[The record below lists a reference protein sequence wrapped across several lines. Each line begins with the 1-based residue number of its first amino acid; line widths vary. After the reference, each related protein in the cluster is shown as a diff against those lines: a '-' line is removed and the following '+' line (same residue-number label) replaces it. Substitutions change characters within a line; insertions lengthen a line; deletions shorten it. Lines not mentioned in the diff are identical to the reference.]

1 MMGTTYMTKEEI
13 GQRLRV
19 VMCERGYPSYANGR
33 RITEWM
39 RERYPDLG
47 LISNT
52 ALASLVG
59 RHVKDAGYVK
69 YARTHGG
76 ATYRREKVILPTES
90 NLGCGEGLTFPLTSI
105 DT

>member
-1 MMGTTYMTKEEI
+1 MTTTYMTKEEI

-19 VMCERGYPSYANGR
+19 VMSERGHPEYANGR
-33 RITEWM
+33 HITAWM
-39 RERYPDLG
+39 KARYPDLKH
-47 LISNT
+47 ISND

-76 ATYRREKVILPTES
+76 ANYRREKVILPTE
-90 NLGCGEGLTFPLTSI
+90 NN
-105 DT
+105 